1 MELFIFMIV
10 VSLVVARLL
19 FTQKLWNKQRLKAI
33 SGFVEP
39 MGFDVLG
46 KLDDTSA
53 SHLYSHQANMG
64 LSMNIH
70 AVCVADDG
78 TTRIVAI
85 EHHLGKGLYEQYFL
99 GINSFISAPPLVIK
113 RRNASTKSIWTASWG
128 DVLYRLDFKDDP
140 DFEEK
145 FIVRGDIVQAREFLN
160 ADRRKA
166 LCEATYV
173 PESFSVVSKSVLI
186 KLANRIDED
195 TFEDNVGKCL
205 ATMKL
210 MMDKS
215 IEDEA
220 DTEDGSRYHR

>member
-1 MELFIFMIV
+1 
-10 VSLVVARLL
+10 
-19 FTQKLWNKQRLKAI
+19 
-33 SGFVEP
+33 
-39 MGFDVLG
+39 
-46 KLDDTSA
+46 
-53 SHLYSHQANMG
+53 
-64 LSMNIH
+64 
-70 AVCVADDG
+70 
-78 TTRIVAI
+78 
-85 EHHLGKGLYEQYFL
+85 
-99 GINSFISAPPLVIK
+99 
-113 RRNASTKSIWTASWG
+113 
-128 DVLYRLDFKDDP
+128 VLYRLDFKDDP

-186 KLANRIDED
+186 KLANRIDEA